1 MHRKWGPAAGLVASL
16 AVSLAW
22 ADDTPAPPTPQG
34 WNGKGEIGYVMARG
48 NTDSDT
54 GNAKIDLADV
64 AGDWKDSLHLEG
76 LYASSAGIT
85 SAERWAALF
94 QSNYQISPRA
104 FGFGALRY
112 QDDEFSGFQ
121 YQASVTTGVGYHFI
135 TTVSDLLTGQVG
147 VGYRHLRPELI
158 IKDPDGEVTQRIPEN
173 SSGNAV
179 GTAEVDYAH
188 VFNAS
193 TKLTEKLAVESGPGN
208 TSLEDDVALVVNM
221 SKTLALSVGYA
232 FKENTE
238 PPVGLKKVDTLLT
251 LNLVYSFHQ

>member
-1 MHRKWGPAAGLVASL
+1 MDRKWGPLAGLAASL
-16 AVSLAW
+16 AVSLGR
-22 ADDTPAPPTPQG
+22 ADDTPAPPPPQG
-34 WNGKGEIGYVMARG
+34 WNGKGEVGYVMARG

-54 GNAKIDLADV
+54 ANAKIDMANV
-64 AGDWKDSLHLEG
+64 EGDWKHTLHLEG
-76 LYASSAGIT
+76 LYATSAGIT

-104 FGFGALRY
+104 FAFGALRY

-121 YQASVTTGVGYHFI
+121 YQASVTTGVGYHLI
-135 TTVSDLLTGQVG
+135 TTVSDQLTGQVG

-158 IKDPDGEVTQRIPEN
+158 VKDPDGEVTQRIPEN

-179 GTAEVDYAH
+179 GTGEVDYAH

-193 TKLTEKLAVESGPGN
+193 TKVTEKLTVESGPGN

-221 SKTLALSVGYA
+221 SKTLALSAGYA

-238 PPVGLKKVDTLLT
+238 PPVGLKKVDTLVT
-251 LNLVYSFHQ
+251 LNLVYAFNQ